1 MVVNLSKSKVI
12 KEYMLSKEKLEV
24 MLKLQDDLNKVVNP
38 NWATAK
44 YNWTRAI
51 YVEAI
56 EALQYT
62 DWPWWKK
69 QETNKDQLKLE
80 LIDIWHFIL
89 SSMIEES
96 KYCESSGYIF
106 GLIEAEKEIL
116 ELEEEDELEGYL
128 DMPIIPD
135 TIEECLESI
144 AYRALKK
151 EFFFLTF
158 FRAMELVDLS
168 FDELYA
174 KYAQK
179 GVLNLFRQHNG
190 LKDGTYIKIWD
201 GKEDNEHLLELS
213 SELDLQNIDFSS
225 KLYNKLVNRYE
236 ILCLNK

>member
-1 MVVNLSKSKVI
+1 
-12 KEYMLSKEKLEV
+12 MLSKEKLEV

-38 NWATAK
+38 YWATAN
-44 YNWTRAI
+44 YNWYRAI

-89 SSMIEES
+89 SATMEKSECSKVSEYIIE
-96 KYCESSGYIF
+96 
-106 GLIEAEKEIL
+106 LIYSEKETL
-116 ELEEEDELEGYL
+116 ELEESSKFDRYL
-128 DMPIIPD
+128 DKPIIYN

-201 GKEDNEHLLELS
+201 GREDNEHLLELS

-225 KLYNKLVNRYE
+225 KLYSKLVYRYE
-236 ILCLNK
+236 ILCLNE